1 MPIHEHRLS
10 ASNISSILSAVIA
23 ELGDTEIW
31 FRGQHNSAW
40 PLMPSVFR
48 EYSGRRINEAWSLH
62 EFQRR
67 FPHLRVSTP
76 TTTEWL
82 MHMQHYGLPTR
93 LLDWS
98 TSFLVGLYFAT
109 TKDDDKDAA
118 LFAFD
123 SQKVQ
128 PDPANS
134 ARTALER
141 LVEHESS
148 WEINLQGWEEVDQLI
163 KYLVH
168 SEKDHNN
175 SPENPWSEETSQ
187 VREFFEKTLNLPTA
201 YRGIAS
207 ADQRYDAAIDKFQHL
222 LVPPIRS
229 MNIKKTILIKPP
241 HVNQRLIAQHG
252 TFTIHG
258 GKWINRDLPH
268 HKWFEQIAVD
278 ATHKWA
284 DIHKFIIPAD
294 TKEALRIELRHAGI
308 THDRLFPEMAE
319 VCETIREASLS

>member
-123 SQKVQ
+123 YRKVRYVEE
-128 PDPANS
+128 PSMINS
-134 ARTALER
+134 LER
-141 LVEHESS
+141 LVETNKE
-148 WEINLQGWEEVDQLI
+148 WEVYEQGWESVHQLLDFLEEDKSDCDCLETI
-163 KYLVH
+163 SSFKKEHVTEEAMHGIPDPVYNMVMKLFL
-168 SEKDHNN
+168 
-175 SPENPWSEETSQ
+175 SP
-187 VREFFEKTLNLPTA
+187 LNEWQRIPT
-201 YRGIAS
+201 GSSI
-207 ADQRYDAAIDKFQHL
+207 
-222 LVPPIRS
+222 PIY
-229 MNIKKTILIKPP
+229 PP
-241 HVNQRLIAQHG
+241 HVNSRLIAQHG
-252 TFTIHG
+252 TFTLHG
-258 GKWINRDLPH
+258 GKWTPPENTLKKEDWIKSVTIDEEH
-268 HKWFEQIAVD
+268 Y
-278 ATHKWA
+278 WA
-284 DIHKFIIPAD
+284 DIHKFIIPANA
-294 TKEALRIELRHAGI
+294 KEALRTELRHAGI

-319 VCETIREASLS
+319 VCKTIREASLS